1 MNELEEEQKVG
12 DILAME
18 EEISNNEL
26 TGTYKIYQKFQT
38 LLKFLLRT
46 LYIIYKCLKIIERE
60 LNDIE
65 TTTFHFDEE
74 ELNQDPP
81 VEEESNKGQKGIK
94 VEIFIYSISSF
105 HVPSFHI
112 IR

>member
-1 MNELEEEQKVG
+1 M
-12 DILAME
+12 
-18 EEISNNEL
+18 
-26 TGTYKIYQKFQT
+26 
-38 LLKFLLRT
+38 
-46 LYIIYKCLKIIERE
+46 
-60 LNDIE
+60 NDIE

-94 VEIFIYSISSF
+94 VEIFIYSVGSF
-105 HVPSFHI
+105 HVPPFHI